1 MGLHTAL
8 MMNGMGLKTPTFS
21 QLQKKSVTMTL
32 ASRPV
37 QRAHVS
43 SADKKL
49 HPITPVVKKIIREIP
64 APKPLFSEEKIHQ
77 EEDPQTD
84 DIESLTEPTDEHTSP
99 DSNATDG
106 AANFIEATPL
116 YKRNPPPQYP
126 ATARRRGYQGTVTLE
141 VLVTESGTVQK
152 IKIFESSGSPV
163 LDNAAI
169 TAVTNWFFSPATRMG
184 QPIAMWVMIPV
195 QFILR

>member
-1 MGLHTAL
+1 
-8 MMNGMGLKTPTFS
+8 
-21 QLQKKSVTMTL
+21 MTL

-37 QRAHVS
+37 RRAHVPAAANS
-43 SADKKL
+43 HSTVPA
-49 HPITPVVKKIIREIP
+49 VKKIIREMP
-64 APKPLFSEEKIHQ
+64 APKPLSSEEKILQ
-77 EEDPQTD
+77 EKTPQKVD
-84 DIESLTEPTDEHTSP
+84 VASLAEPIDEHTSP
-99 DSNATDG
+99 DSNATDR

-141 VLVTESGTVQK
+141 VLVTESGAAQK
-152 IKIFESSGSPV
+152 IKIFESSGHPV

-169 TAVTNWFFSPATRMG
+169 VAVTNWLFSPATRLG
-184 QPIAMWVMIPV
+184 QPISMWVKIPV